1 MLTAP
6 MLVPRITRREWLAAL
21 GVSISSAT
29 LDPARLAAAGNDD
42 LWQTDVFVAGQEGY
56 HTYRI
61 PALVRTTKDTLLAF
75 CEGRKNNRR
84 DHGDIDLVLKH
95 SSDGG
100 RTWSRQQVVYEEG
113 GSSEVTI
120 GNPAPVVD
128 QDTGVIWL
136 PFCRD
141 NDRVLITHSS
151 DDGLTWTQPIDI
163 TADVKEPDWTWY
175 ATGPVN
181 GIQLRRP
188 PHKGRLVIPCDHR
201 VGGAENPWNHAG
213 RSHAIYSDDHGKSW
227 QLSKATEFAMNEC
240 TVVER
245 SDGTLLLNMRSYRGR
260 NRRAVATSEDGG
272 ITWSA
277 SRDDPKLIEPVC
289 QGSMIRYTWPDVD
302 GPDVDG
308 PHDNGHDPDGKDEHG
323 RDQRQGEHE
332 SGAHAQES
340 DGHDNDQSGQRGK
353 SRILF
358 SNPDSKTRDHM
369 TVRLSYDEGK
379 SWPVSRLL
387 HEGPAAYSGLC
398 KLPDQTIGNLYE
410 RGSGSPYERITF
422 ARFTLEWLTRGK
434 DRPRGYNSL

>member
-1 MLTAP
+1 MPMTP
-6 MLVPRITRREWLAAL
+6 MLNPTITRRECLAAL
-21 GVSISSAT
+21 GLSISSAA
-29 LDPARLAAAGNDD
+29 LDPSRLAADANDD
-42 LWQTDVFVAGQEGY
+42 LRQSDVFVAGQDGY

-84 DHGDIDLVLKH
+84 DHGDLDLVLKR

-113 GSSEVTI
+113 GSAEVTI

-141 NDRVLITHSS
+141 NDRVLMTHSA
-151 DDGLTWTQPIDI
+151 DDGLTWASPADI
-163 TADVKEPDWTWY
+163 TGDVKEPDWTWY

-201 VGGAENPWNHAG
+201 VGGAENSWNHAG

-227 QLSKATEFAMNEC
+227 QLSKPTGFAMNEC
-240 TVVER
+240 TVAER

-272 ITWSA
+272 VTWSA

-289 QGSMIRYTWPDVD
+289 QGSMIRYTWPDEA
-302 GPDVDG
+302 GPDEAG
-308 PHDNGHDPDGKDEHG
+308 PGEAGLHEAGPGAAGPDKAN
-323 RDQRQGEHE
+323 
-332 SGAHAQES
+332 SS
-340 DGHDNDQSGQRGK
+340 GK
-353 SRILF
+353 SRMLF

-369 TVRLSYDEGK
+369 TVRLSYDEGR
-379 SWPVSRLL
+379 SWPGSRLL

-398 KLPDQTIGNLYE
+398 ALPDQSIGNLYE
-410 RGSGSPYERITF
+410 RGSQSPYETITF
-422 ARFTLEWLTRGK
+422 ARFTLAWLTRGK
-434 DRPRGYNSL
+434 DRLGG

>member
-1 MLTAP
+1 MPTTSVPAP
-6 MLVPRITRREWLAAL
+6 TTTRREWLAAL
-21 GVSISSAT
+21 GVSISSAA
-29 LDPARLAAAGNDD
+29 LDPPQLAAAANDD
-42 LWQTDVFVAGQEGY
+42 LWQTDVFVAGQGGY

-84 DHGDIDLVLKH
+84 DHGDLDLVLRR
-95 SSDGG
+95 SRDGG

-113 GSSEVTI
+113 GAAEVTI

-141 NDRVLITHSS
+141 NDRVLMTHSN
-151 DDGLTWTQPIDI
+151 DDGLTWTPPIDI
-163 TADVKEPDWTWY
+163 TDDVKEPDWTWY

-181 GIQLRRP
+181 GIQLRRQ

-201 VGGAENPWNHAG
+201 VGGAENSWNEAG

-227 QLSKATEFAMNEC
+227 QLSKPTEFAMNEC
-240 TVVER
+240 TVAER

-272 ITWSA
+272 VTWSA
-277 SRDDPKLIEPVC
+277 SRDDPKLIEPIC
-289 QGSMIRYTWPDVD
+289 QGSMIHYTWPEQA
-302 GPDVDG
+302 GLG
-308 PHDNGHDPDGKDEHG
+308 
-323 RDQRQGEHE
+323 QAI
-332 SGAHAQES
+332 GA
-340 DGHDNDQSGQRGK
+340 GK
-353 SRILF
+353 SRMLF

-369 TVRLSYDEGK
+369 TVRLSYDEGE
-379 SWPVSRLL
+379 SWPISRLL

-398 KLPDQTIGNLYE
+398 TLTDQSIGNLYE
-410 RGSGSPYERITF
+410 RGVQSPYETITF

-434 DRPRGYNSL
+434 DSLVG

>member
-1 MLTAP
+1 MEEPDPMLTTP
-6 MLVPRITRREWLAAL
+6 MLVPKLTRREWLAAL
-21 GVSISSAT
+21 GVSISSTT
-29 LDPARLAAAGNDD
+29 LDPARLAAAGDD
-42 LWQTDVFVAGQEGY
+42 PWQTDVFVAGQDGY

-61 PALVRTTKDTLLAF
+61 PALVRTAKGTLLAF

-84 DHGDIDLVLKH
+84 DHGDIDLVLKR

-100 RTWSRQQVVYEEG
+100 RTWSRQQVVHEEG

-141 NDRVLITHSS
+141 NDSVLVTHST

-240 TVVER
+240 TVVET

-260 NRRAVATSEDGG
+260 NRRAVATSGDGG
-272 ITWSA
+272 VTWSA
-277 SRDDPKLIEPVC
+277 SRDDAKLIEPVC
-289 QGSMIRYTWPDVD
+289 QGSI
-302 GPDVDG
+302 
-308 PHDNGHDPDGKDEHG
+308 DPLYVAGC
-323 RDQRQGEHE
+323 RR
-332 SGAHAQES
+332 
-340 DGHDNDQSGQRGK
+340 
-353 SRILF
+353 
-358 SNPDSKTRDHM
+358 
-369 TVRLSYDEGK
+369 
-379 SWPVSRLL
+379 
-387 HEGPAAYSGLC
+387 AA
-398 KLPDQTIGNLYE
+398 
-410 RGSGSPYERITF
+410 R
-422 ARFTLEWLTRGK
+422 
-434 DRPRGYNSL
+434 

>member
-1 MLTAP
+1 MRTAP
-6 MLVPRITRREWLAAL
+6 MLVPMLVPKLTRREWLAGL
-21 GVSISSAT
+21 GVSISSTT
-29 LDPARLAAAGNDD
+29 LDPARLAAAGDD
-42 LWQTDVFVAGQEGY
+42 DPWKTGVFVADKDGY

-84 DHGDIDLVLKH
+84 DHGDIDLVLKR

-100 RTWSRQQVVYEEG
+100 HTWSRQQVVHEEG

-141 NDRVLITHSS
+141 NDRVLIAHSS
-151 DDGLTWTQPIDI
+151 DDGLTWAQPVDI
-163 TADVKEPDWTWY
+163 TDDVKEPDWTWY

-181 GIQLRRP
+181 GIQLRHL

-227 QLSKATEFAMNEC
+227 QLSQATEFAMNEC

-260 NRRAVATSEDGG
+260 NRRAVATSGDGG
-272 ITWSA
+272 VTWSA
-277 SRDDPKLIEPVC
+277 SRDDTKLIEPVC
-289 QGSMIRYTWPDVD
+289 QGSMIRYTWPDENQPDSD
-302 GPDVDG
+302 GPD
-308 PHDNGHDPDGKDEHG
+308 EHG
-323 RDQRQGEHE
+323 QDQGQGEHE
-332 SGAHAQES
+332 SVAHGPDS
-340 DGHDNDQSGQRGK
+340 DRHDNDKSGHPGK

-387 HEGPAAYSGLC
+387 HAGPAAYSGLC

-410 RGSGSPYERITF
+410 RGSESPYERITF

-434 DRPRGYNSL
+434 DRPRG

>member
-1 MLTAP
+1 MNIPDRLPAAA
-6 MLVPRITRREWLAAL
+6 MLVQRLTRREWLAGL
-21 GVSISSAT
+21 GVSASSMT
-29 LDPARLAAAGNDD
+29 LPPARLAAADNDD
-42 LWQTDVFVAGQEGY
+42 LRQTDVFVAGQDGY

-61 PALVRTTKDTLLAF
+61 PALVLTTKNTLLAF

-84 DHGDIDLVLKH
+84 DHGDLDLVLKR

-100 RTWSRQQVVYEEG
+100 RSWSRQQVVYEEG
-113 GSSEVTI
+113 GSAEVTI

-141 NDRVLITHSS
+141 NDKVLITHSS
-151 DDGLTWTQPIDI
+151 DDGRNWTQPIDI
-163 TADVKEPDWTWY
+163 TGDVKEPDWTWY
-175 ATGPVN
+175 ATGPVS

-188 PHKGRLVIPCDHR
+188 PYRGRLVIPCDHR
-201 VGGAENPWNHAG
+201 MGGAENPWNQAG

-227 QLSKATEFAMNEC
+227 QLGKPTGFAMNEC

-260 NRRAVATSEDGG
+260 NRRAVATSGDGG
-272 ITWSA
+272 STWSA

-289 QGSMIRYTWPDVD
+289 QGSMIRYTWP
-302 GPDVDG
+302 
-308 PHDNGHDPDGKDEHG
+308 
-323 RDQRQGEHE
+323 E
-332 SGAHAQES
+332 S
-340 DGHDNDQSGQRGK
+340 GK

-369 TVRLSYDEGK
+369 TVRLSYDEGE

-387 HEGPAAYSGLC
+387 HEGRSAYSGLC
-398 KLPDQTIGNLYE
+398 ALPDHSIGNLYE
-410 RGSGSPYERITF
+410 RGSQSPYEKITF
-422 ARFTLEWLTRGK
+422 ARFTLEWLTHGK
-434 DRPRGYNSL
+434 DSLRG

>member
-6 MLVPRITRREWLAAL
+6 MLVPRITRRQWLTAL
-21 GVSISSAT
+21 GVSISSTT
-29 LDPARLAAAGNDD
+29 LGPPRLAAAGNDD

-61 PALVRTTKDTLLAF
+61 PALVLTTKDTLLAF

-84 DHGDIDLVLKH
+84 DHGDIDLVLKR
-95 SSDGG
+95 SADGG
-100 RTWSRQQVVYEEG
+100 RTWSRQRVVHEEG
-113 GSSEVTI
+113 GSAEVTI

-141 NDRVLITHSS
+141 NDRVLVTHSS

-163 TADVKEPDWTWY
+163 TAEVKEPDWTWY
-175 ATGPVN
+175 ASGPVN

-188 PHKGRLVIPCDHR
+188 PYKGRLVIPCDHR

-227 QLSKATEFAMNEC
+227 QLGKPTAFAMNEC

-289 QGSMIRYTWPDVD
+289 QGSMIRYTWPES
-302 GPDVDG
+302 G
-308 PHDNGHDPDGKDEHG
+308 PH
-323 RDQRQGEHE
+323 GEHE
-332 SGAHAQES
+332 R
-340 DGHDNDQSGQRGK
+340 DGHGDDDDRSGHDEAGHHGK

-369 TVRLSYDEGK
+369 TVRLSYDEGE
-379 SWPVSRLL
+379 SWPASRLL
-387 HEGPAAYSGLC
+387 HAGPAAYSGLC
-398 KLPDQTIGNLYE
+398 ALPGGSIGNLYE
-410 RGSGSPYERITF
+410 RGSQSPYERITF
-422 ARFTLEWLTRGK
+422 ARLTLEWLTRGK
-434 DRPRGYNSL
+434 DRPRG